1 MLGGSKEDA
10 RIADGKFGY
19 FDTEEVDSVMNT
31 SPSLI
36 TGPGPGASVPGTVNV
51 AVTSVVPVSPDV
63 AEPSAEPPDVGEP
76 SHAGVSPVVV
86 GPPDVAPEVE
96 PVGVVT
102 PVVAVMPLA
111 EVPPDGVVS
120 PDVDEPP
127 HVIVPAV
134 DEAPDVVVSRG
145 LVAFILDWTIQ
156 VTEGMAESGN
166 TSS

>member
-1 MLGGSKEDA
+1 MAPRQTKSEVLGGCKEDA
-10 RIADGKFGY
+10 RIADGKF
-19 FDTEEVDSVMNT
+19 EV
-31 SPSLI
+31 
-36 TGPGPGASVPGTVNV
+36 
-51 AVTSVVPVSPDV
+51 
-63 AEPSAEPPDVGEP
+63 
-76 SHAGVSPVVV
+76 
-86 GPPDVAPEVE
+86 VE

-102 PVVAVMPLA
+102 PVVTVTPLP